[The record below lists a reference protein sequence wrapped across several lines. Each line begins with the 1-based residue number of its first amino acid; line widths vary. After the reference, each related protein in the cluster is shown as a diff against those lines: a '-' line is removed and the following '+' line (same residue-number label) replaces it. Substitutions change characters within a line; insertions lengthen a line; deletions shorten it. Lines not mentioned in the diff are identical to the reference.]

1 MSKMKN
7 TVLKR
12 YLLCLFVLLLAF
24 AAVTGTAKAWENSEF
39 ARTGETPAQVD
50 LDGITDQIEDI
61 LPYSIKSKT
70 GSR

>member
-1 MSKMKN
+1 MLKMKDA
-7 TVLKR
+7 VLKR
-12 YLLCLFVLLLAF
+12 YLLCLFVLILAF

-50 LDGITDQIEDI
+50 LDGIADKIEDI
-61 LPYSIKSKT
+61 LPYSVASKT

>member
-1 MSKMKN
+1 MKDA
-7 TVLKR
+7 VLKR
-12 YLLCLFVLLLAF
+12 YLLCLFVLILAF

-50 LDGITDQIEDI
+50 LDGIADKIEDI
-61 LPYSIKSKT
+61 LPYSVASKT